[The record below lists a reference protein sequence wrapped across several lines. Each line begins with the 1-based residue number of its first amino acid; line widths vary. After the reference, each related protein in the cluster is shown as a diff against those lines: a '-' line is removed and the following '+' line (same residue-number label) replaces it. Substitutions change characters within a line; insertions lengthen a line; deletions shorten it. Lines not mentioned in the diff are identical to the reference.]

1 MRIGPGAM
9 VAAAFIGPGT
19 VVTAATAGATS
30 GGALL
35 WAVGFSVI
43 ATLVLQDLAARSA
56 LATRLDLASLIRTI
70 SQAQWW
76 RLPLLGLVVVALGVG
91 NSAYQSGNLTG
102 AGLGIAIA
110 LDVPVSLIVSLAAV
124 IAGTLILVNRYD
136 WLEKSLSLLV
146 ALMGVVFVGLAIALF
161 PEFAAQTAHTSQAP
175 FNALAPQ
182 SITLTLALIG
192 TTVVP
197 YNLFLHAAAANKRW
211 SGADVDQSI
220 TQARVDA
227 VGSIMVGGLV
237 TAAIVIVGAV
247 LVSAQSD
254 ATPSAQLIT
263 AVDDRYGLLGRYAMG
278 VGLFAAGLT
287 SAIAAPVAGGWA
299 VCGAVGWSTASNS
312 TAFRAVALSILSI
325 GTFFALFADRPIAL
339 ILSAQVTNALIL
351 LLMALLLLLVI
362 NNARIPKQHRNTA
375 WTNVLG
381 ALILLIVTTLAL
393 AKLWRLWG

>member
-19 VVTAATAGATS
+19 VVTAATAGANS

-56 LATRLDLASLIRTI
+56 LATRLDLAALIRMMGA
-70 SQAQWW
+70 SRWW

-110 LDVPVSLIVSLAAV
+110 LDVPVSAIVGFAAV
-124 IAGTLILVNRYD
+124 MAGALILVNRYD

-161 PEFAAQTAHTSQAP
+161 PEFATQTAHPTPAQ
-175 FNALAPQ
+175 FNALTPE

-197 YNLFLHAAAANKRW
+197 YNLFLHAAAVNKRW

-220 TQARVDA
+220 AQARADA

-247 LVSAQSD
+247 LVSDQSD
-254 ATPSAQLIT
+254 ATAFAQLIT
-263 AVDDRYGLLGRYAMG
+263 AVDERYGLLGRYAMG

-299 VCGAVGWSTASNS
+299 VCGALGWSTAPGS
-312 TAFRAVALSILSI
+312 APFRGVALGILLV

-351 LLMALLLLLVI
+351 PLMALLLLLVI
-362 NNARIPKQHRNTA
+362 NNVRIPQQHRNTT
-375 WTNVLG
+375 WSNVLG
-381 ALILLIVTTLAL
+381 ALIMLSVTTLAL
-393 AKLWRLWG
+393 AKLWRLWN

>member
-1 MRIGPGAM
+1 
-9 VAAAFIGPGT
+9 
-19 VVTAATAGATS
+19 
-30 GGALL
+30 
-35 WAVGFSVI
+35 
-43 ATLVLQDLAARSA
+43 
-56 LATRLDLASLIRTI
+56 
-70 SQAQWW
+70 
-76 RLPLLGLVVVALGVG
+76 LVVVALGVG

-110 LDVPVSLIVSLAAV
+110 LDVPVSAIVGFAAV
-124 IAGTLILVNRYD
+124 MAGALILVNRYD

-161 PEFAAQTAHTSQAP
+161 PEFATQTANPTPAQ
-175 FNALAPQ
+175 FNALAPE

-197 YNLFLHAAAANKRW
+197 YNLFLHAAAVNKRW

-220 TQARVDA
+220 AQARADA

-247 LVSAQSD
+247 LVSDQSD
-254 ATPSAQLIT
+254 ATAFAQLIT

-299 VCGAVGWSTASNS
+299 VCGALGWSTAPGS
-312 TAFRAVALSILSI
+312 APFRGVALGILLV

-351 LLMALLLLLVI
+351 PLMALLLLLVI
-362 NNARIPKQHRNTA
+362 NNTRVPQKHRNTT
-375 WTNVLG
+375 WSNVLG
-381 ALILLIVTTLAL
+381 ALIMISVTTLAL
-393 AKLWRLWG
+393 AKLWRLWN

>member
-1 MRIGPGAM
+1 
-9 VAAAFIGPGT
+9 
-19 VVTAATAGATS
+19 
-30 GGALL
+30 
-35 WAVGFSVI
+35 
-43 ATLVLQDLAARSA
+43 
-56 LATRLDLASLIRTI
+56 
-70 SQAQWW
+70 
-76 RLPLLGLVVVALGVG
+76 
-91 NSAYQSGNLTG
+91 
-102 AGLGIAIA
+102 
-110 LDVPVSLIVSLAAV
+110 
-124 IAGTLILVNRYD
+124 
-136 WLEKSLSLLV
+136 
-146 ALMGVVFVGLAIALF
+146 MGVVFVGLAIALF

-247 LVSAQSD
+247 LVSDQSD
-254 ATPSAQLIT
+254 ATAFAQLIT

-351 LLMALLLLLVI
+351 PLMALLLLLVI